1 MIEEMIKIHIAK
13 EFSRAPAG
21 RYLDDGPRS
30 GQAFRKDLLVPALKK
45 ADKVVIYLDDVEGY
59 GSSFLEEAFGG
70 LVRVEG
76 FTSEELHRSLTL
88 RTIDDAWNQE
98 IWGYIDRSSN
108 GTAASEC

>member
-1 MIEEMIKIHIAK
+1 MIKIHIAK

-30 GQAFRKDLLVPALKK
+30 GQAFRQDHLVPALKQ

-76 FTSEELHRSLTL
+76 FTGEELRRSLTL
-88 RTIDDAWNQE
+88 KTIDDAWNQE
-98 IWGYIDRSSN
+98 IWGYIDHSSD
-108 GTAASEC
+108 GTAASER